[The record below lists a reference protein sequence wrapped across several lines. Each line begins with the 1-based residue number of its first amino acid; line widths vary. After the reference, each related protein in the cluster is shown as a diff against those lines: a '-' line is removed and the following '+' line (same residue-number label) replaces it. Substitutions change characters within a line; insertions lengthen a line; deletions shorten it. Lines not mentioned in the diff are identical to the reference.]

1 MKSKKNGDKQIL
13 MKHSEMDYLQPQTY
27 GSDLKSQPLLLNMHF
42 KLYFL
47 IFNIFFFK
55 KKFFLVK

>member
-27 GSDLKSQPLLLNMHF
+27 GSHLKSQPLLLMHF

>member
-27 GSDLKSQPLLLNMHF
+27 GSDLKSQPPLLMHF

-55 KKFFLVK
+55 KKIFLVK

>member
-13 MKHSEMDYLQPQTY
+13 IKHSEMDYLQLQTY
-27 GSDLKSQPLLLNMHF
+27 GSDLKSQPLLLMHF

-55 KKFFLVK
+55 KNFF